1 MTIEVPDRYLHS
13 PLVHA
18 FVGNQIPVPSGFVK
32 TQIPFSGTRV
42 NEGGCFVFSPQPRF
56 VAPEAGRYMIIWSMG
71 LENTTTTASF
81 AVFNIEVKSPTG
93 VITQTLRPAGLGT
106 LLPPSNAGTYC
117 GVGGGGVVQ
126 MELNGYLE
134 FYCFSGV
141 NSRFFGGN
149 SSGEWDY
156 VQIFKLP

>member
-1 MTIEVPDRYLHS
+1 MNYDLPERYRHS

-18 FVGNQIPVPSGFVK
+18 FVGNQIAVPSGFVK
-32 TQIPFSGTRV
+32 TQIPFSGTVV

-71 LENTTTTASF
+71 LENITTSASF

-93 VITQTLRPAGLGT
+93 TITQVLRPAGLGT
-106 LLPPSNAGTYC
+106 LLPPSNAGQFC

-141 NSRFFGGN
+141 SARFYGSN
-149 SSGEWDY
+149 ANGEWDY
-156 VQIFKLP
+156 VQAFKLE